1 MAEGI
6 HVYGGNTIRRLIALA
21 GVGMIGLVACTEAET
36 PTTTTAQRT
45 PTPALS
51 TSSGPADAAV
61 AGPAGAIVFA
71 RFDSSLGSTVIYTVN
86 PDGTNLRPLFTDFA
100 EFPHWSPSGDLV
112 SIFCCDDGMAAHF
125 VDPDTGSFRELAPPD
140 PSLEVHCGNW
150 SSDGQRVACESF
162 GVDDPRRNGIY
173 SIRTSDG
180 KGLKRIT
187 SNPGGEDAPGDYSPD
202 GQQLV
207 FIRSHPNGEVGLF
220 VVGVNGSD
228 LHRLVPA
235 GVLVEPPIFFAGS
248 WSPNGDEILFVA
260 RASPDR
266 LPTIWIVNANGG
278 GMHQLTISPA
288 CGGAASNLNS
298 TACLYP
304 SWSPDGTKIIFTRV
318 EAGQEHGNVYGV
330 NADGSG
336 LFQITDTGDATQAD
350 WNPSSAT

>member
-1 MAEGI
+1 MGGI
-6 HVYGGNTIRRLIALA
+6 TIRRLIALV
-21 GVGMIGLVACTEAET
+21 GVAMLGLVACTESET
-36 PTTTTAQRT
+36 
-45 PTPALS
+45 S
-51 TSSGPADAAV
+51 TSPATQSGSPPAPSTSPGPADATV
-61 AGPAGAIVFA
+61 AGQAGSIVFA

-86 PDGTNLRPLFTDFA
+86 PDGSDLRPLFTDFA
-100 EFPHWSPSGDLV
+100 EFPHWSPDGDLV
-112 SIFCCDDGMAAHF
+112 SIFCCEDGMAAHF

-202 GQQLV
+202 GQHLV

-220 VVGVNGSD
+220 VVGVDGSD

-235 GVLVEPPIFFAGS
+235 SVLVEPPVFFAGS

-260 RASPDR
+260 RASPGR
-266 LPTIWIVNANGG
+266 LPTMWVVNADGSG
-278 GMHQLTISPA
+278 LHQLSISPA
-288 CGGAASNLNS
+288 CGGAASDLSS

-304 SWSPDGTKIIFTRV
+304 GWSPDGTKIIFTRV
-318 EAGQEHGNVYGV
+318 EAGQEQGNIYGM
-330 NADGSG
+330 NGDGSG
-336 LFQITDTGDATQAD
+336 LFQITDTGDATQPD
-350 WNPSSAT
+350 WNPLGAT